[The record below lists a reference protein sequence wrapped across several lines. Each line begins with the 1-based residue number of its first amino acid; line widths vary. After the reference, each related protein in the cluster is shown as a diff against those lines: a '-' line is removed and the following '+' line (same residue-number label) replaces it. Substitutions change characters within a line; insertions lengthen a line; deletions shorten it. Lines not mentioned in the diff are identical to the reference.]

1 MGCKYV
7 KEFEFGGSTNRY
19 VKAYYRGGKVEGSD
33 ADLKQDKAMIGT
45 AVHKHERAL
54 HPGKPMTKLATGGTV
69 KMAAGGKAKMRN
81 KC

>member
-7 KEFEFGGSTNRY
+7 KEFEFGQAVGKGPVKY
-19 VKAYYRGGKVEGSD
+19 VKGYYRGGAVESSA
-33 ADLKQDKAMIGT
+33 ADMKQDKAMIGT

-54 HPGKPMTKLATGGTV
+54 HPGKPLTKLATGGTV
-69 KMAAGGKAKMRN
+69 KMRN